1 MNTPPCESVKRL
13 SACAGVERMAVRMSD
28 VKIEINGRSYQI
40 ACEDGQEDHLQR
52 LAGFLEKRLQDVIS
66 TVGQVGQD
74 RLLVMA
80 GLLIADELS
89 DAFAEIDSARANP
102 DPDTV
107 KLLQDETE
115 EKAEAKAAHIFEL
128 LAERE
133 SIADRIEAS

>member
-1 MNTPPCESVKRL
+1 
-13 SACAGVERMAVRMSD
+13 MSD

-52 LAGFLEKRLQDVIS
+52 LAEFLEKRLQDVVS
-66 TVGQVGQD
+66 TVGQVAQD

-89 DAFAEIDSARANP
+89 DASAEIDSARANP

-107 KLLQDETE
+107 KLLQDEAR
-115 EKAEAKAAHIFEL
+115 EKAEAKAANFFEL
-128 LAERE
+128 LAERIE

>member
-1 MNTPPCESVKRL
+1 MI
-13 SACAGVERMAVRMSD
+13 D

-52 LAGFLEKRLQDVIS
+52 LTDFLEKRLQDVVS

-107 KLLQDETE
+107 KLLQDEAE

-128 LAERE
+128 LAERIE

>member
-1 MNTPPCESVKRL
+1 
-13 SACAGVERMAVRMSD
+13 MSD

-40 ACEDGQEDHLQR
+40 ACEDGLENHLQR
-52 LAGFLEKRLQDVIS
+52 LAEFLEKRLQDVVS

-89 DAFAEIDSARANP
+89 DAFAEIDSARAHP

-107 KLLQDETE
+107 KLLQDEAE
-115 EKAEAKAAHIFEL
+115 EIAEAKAAHIFEL
-128 LAERE
+128 LAERIE

>member
-1 MNTPPCESVKRL
+1 
-13 SACAGVERMAVRMSD
+13 MSD
-28 VKIEINGRSYQI
+28 VKIEINRRSYQI

-52 LAGFLEKRLQDVIS
+52 LAEFLKKRLQDLIS

-74 RLLVMA
+74 RLLVMV

-89 DAFAEIDSARANP
+89 DAFVEIDSARANP

-107 KLLQDETE
+107 KLLQDEAE
-115 EKAEAKAAHIFEL
+115 EKAAAKAAHIFEL
-128 LAERE
+128 LAERIE